1 MDSLK
6 FHDDIP
12 TARISI
18 KGPLGEEDVQAIID
32 TGAFKSL
39 IPLNIC
45 RKLGLNPKEFK
56 RVRGVSKTPVRV
68 EIFWAELIFIGEK
81 VVDTVI
87 GFDLPVGDE
96 PEEFGRALIGRDVLR
111 KYRMTIDFKAKTIAF
126 DDC

>member
-1 MDSLK
+1 LDSLN

-18 KGPLGEEDVQAIID
+18 KGPLGEEDFQATID

-45 RKLGLNPKEFK
+45 KKLGLNLKEFK
-56 RVRGVSKTPVRV
+56 RVRSVSKAPVRV
-68 EIFWAELIFIGEK
+68 EIFWAELIFRGEK

-87 GFDLPVGDE
+87 GFDLPVG
-96 PEEFGRALIGRDVLR
+96 EEAKEFEKALIGRDVLR
-111 KYRMTIDFKAKTIAF
+111 KYRMTIDFKTKTITF